1 MPQKVH
7 LYTREVVLWLKNDMK
22 RAFREKFIGGG
33 GQMGANEK
41 KVSLFWAAST
51 AAAAANLT
59 NASFK
64 SSTVLQTTLLA
75 CEPSQ
80 RKRKWRPF

>member
-1 MPQKVH
+1 MPQKV
-7 LYTREVVLWLKNDMK
+7 LFFTREVVLWRKNYMK
-22 RAFREKFIGGG
+22 RAFREKFIGSGCL
-33 GQMGANEK
+33 MGANEK

-64 SSTVLQTTLLA
+64 SFTVLQTTLLA